1 LVSTALIGLRTKLF
15 TAYSPSAVK
24 SNERVPIK
32 RTEFKA
38 KRIANVVKENQA
50 GSCSCPKGLA
60 KEGQAGSCYCRKG
73 LNAEEKLHIAH
84 FYADYKDLLEGK
96 LEGASKTG
104 ESKREKAFEQLA
116 GELTAMGY
124 GVRTVKRVKIK
135 LKAMKARASKKVS
148 KEVGNTFLYFNCLIR

>member
-1 LVSTALIGLRTKLF
+1 MSSKRTKR
-15 TAYSPSAVK
+15 AAAPVQKDSP
-24 SNERVPIK
+24 
-32 RTEFKA
+32 KA
-38 KRIANVVKENQA
+38 KRAAATAEKDSEM
-50 GSCSCPKGLA
+50 
-60 KEGQAGSCYCRKG
+60 
-73 LNAEEKLHIAH
+73 NAEEKLHIAH

-96 LEGASKTG
+96 LKGASKTG

-148 KEVGNTFLYFNCLIR
+148 KEVGNTFLYFNCPIR